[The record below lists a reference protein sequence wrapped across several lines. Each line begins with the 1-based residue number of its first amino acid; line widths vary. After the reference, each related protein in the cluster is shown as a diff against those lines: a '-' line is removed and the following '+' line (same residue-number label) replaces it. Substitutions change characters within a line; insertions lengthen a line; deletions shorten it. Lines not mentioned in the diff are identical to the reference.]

1 MSASENPPAAGASQ
15 AVPAKECVT
24 LAACC
29 ALCPVLWLVNTH
41 NPRPLIGLDWRY
53 ACGWREKSILGF
65 PNMGVFGVCQCF
77 QIMHPSIALHCNLML
92 CMICVLAALC
102 ALCKFYDVALPS
114 PMLQLSLSVDFQI
127 PGQPPPSS
135 RFGLRLTHHKYSRL
149 VTFGRSL

>member
-1 MSASENPPAAGASQ
+1 
-15 AVPAKECVT
+15 
-24 LAACC
+24 
-29 ALCPVLWLVNTH
+29 
-41 NPRPLIGLDWRY
+41 
-53 ACGWREKSILGF
+53 
-65 PNMGVFGVCQCF
+65 MGVFGVCQCF

-135 RFGLRLTHHKYSRL
+135 RFSLRLTHHKYSRL
-149 VTFGRSL
+149 VAFGRSLKEQGRTVLFVNHFMDPFISKVSA